1 MKSAHKLQSEMREKR
16 GRKECESRQENVAEA
31 QDERDCVQV
40 IKNKQ
45 GKEKL
50 KVLKC
55 A

>member
-1 MKSAHKLQSEMREKR
+1 MREKR
-16 GRKECESRQENVAEA
+16 GQKEGKSRQGNVAEE

-50 KVLKC
+50 KLLRC
-55 A
+55 MFD